1 MEMILLIA
9 ALICAAASVAAAL
22 SLSRCLRAL
31 DAREGADWRE
41 LTEPELDALCERA
54 AREQRRFEE
63 ALSGIL
69 AYGEA
74 DMRRRPGEE
83 V

>member
-1 MEMILLIA
+1 MEIILLIA
-9 ALICAAASVAAAL
+9 ALICAAASVTAAL
-22 SLSRCLRAL
+22 ALARCLRAL
-31 DAREGADWRE
+31 DARESGDWTE

>member
-1 MEMILLIA
+1 MEIILLIA
-9 ALICAAASVAAAL
+9 SLICAAASVTAAL
-22 SLSRCLRAL
+22 SLLRCIRAL
-31 DAREGADWRE
+31 DARESANWTE

-54 AREQRRFEE
+54 AREQRCFEE